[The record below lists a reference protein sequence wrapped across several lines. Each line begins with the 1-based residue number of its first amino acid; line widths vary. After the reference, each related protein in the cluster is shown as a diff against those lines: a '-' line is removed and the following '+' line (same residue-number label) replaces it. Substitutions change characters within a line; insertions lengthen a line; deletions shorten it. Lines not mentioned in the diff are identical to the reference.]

1 MFATLTYRAI
11 LGALALVVGPAD
23 AAAAR
28 PNANATAS
36 TVVANADQGPATS
49 EKNDPKSPE
58 ALAARGRARLEQGNE
73 QAALDDFNA
82 ALRLDAG
89 CLAARIGRAEIA
101 ERRELDDQVIAE
113 MTEAIRIEPK
123 QASLYVRRGRALCRL
138 RDYGPAV
145 EDLDRAVAMEPADPE
160 IRTVR
165 GEIHLAAGD
174 ADRAIADGEEVVRRH
189 PEYVRAHLAI
199 GEATLR
205 LKHDLARAAEVFGAA
220 IAGDPKS
227 ARAWFGRGDA
237 YLQAEQNA
245 QSMQDLDKALEL
257 DPKFS
262 EAYSL
267 RGDLHLVQGQYA
279 EAVADYR
286 RAVELEPSRAQFHC
300 DLGVALNRSEDF
312 AAAIKSLRAAARL
325 APSMA
330 RARYYLAVAE
340 YSSGDER
347 ASKPDV
353 ERAKKLD
360 PQRYGDA
367 DLKRRF
373 TRRIGFSN
381 GTDKTLKVSVWYY
394 TNVVGDEWKWL
405 PGEPGKS
412 KPIVHTIKP
421 NDTLYPTVGKERL
434 AVAKIRFT
442 AEDTAG
448 TFHSTR
454 YSEDELRIVP
464 EGGYIDAAVQTY
476 THTIST
482 QKRDMSAE

>member
-1 MFATLTYRAI
+1 M
-11 LGALALVVGPAD
+11 GALSLLVGPAD
-23 AAAAR
+23 AAGAR
-28 PNANATAS
+28 PNSQGAPS
-36 TVVANADQGPATS
+36 SVVAAPADASAPS
-49 EKNDPKSPE
+49 ESTKLEKMTPEKSDPKSTAE
-58 ALAARGRARLEQGNE
+58 FAARGLARLKQGDEQG
-73 QAALDDFNA
+73 ALDDFNA
-82 ALRLDAG
+82 ALRIDRD
-89 CLAARIGRAEIA
+89 CLAARIGRAEIS
-101 ERRELDDQVIAE
+101 ERRELDDQVTAD
-113 MTEAIRIEPK
+113 MTEAIRIAPNN
-123 QASLYVRRGRALCRL
+123 ASLYVMRGRALCRR
-138 RDYGPAV
+138 RDYRGAV
-145 EDLDRAVAMEPADPE
+145 EDLDRAVAIEPADPG

-174 ADRAIADGEEVVRRH
+174 AERAIADGEEVVRRH
-189 PEYVRAHLAI
+189 PEHVRAQLLI

-205 LKHDLARAAEVFGAA
+205 LKHDLARAAEIFGSA
-220 IAGDPKS
+220 IARDPKS
-227 ARAWFGRGDA
+227 ARAWFSRGDA
-237 YLQAEQNA
+237 YLQTEQNA

-257 DPKFS
+257 DPKCA
-262 EAYSL
+262 EAFSL
-267 RGDLHLVQGQYA
+267 RGDLHLVQGEYA

-286 RAVELEPSRAQFHC
+286 RAVALEPSRAQFHC
-300 DLGVALNRSEDF
+300 DLVVALNRSEDF
-312 AAAIKSLRAAARL
+312 VGAIRSLHAAARL
-325 APSMA
+325 APTMA

-340 YSSGDER
+340 YSSGNEG
-347 ASKPDV
+347 ASKLDM

-360 PQRYGDA
+360 PKRYGDA

-412 KPIVHTIKP
+412 KPIVHTIEP

-434 AVAKIRFT
+434 AVAKVRFT

-448 TFHSTR
+448 AFHSTR
-454 YSEDELRIVP
+454 YSDDELRIVP
-464 EGGYIDAAVQTY
+464 EGGYIDASVQTY